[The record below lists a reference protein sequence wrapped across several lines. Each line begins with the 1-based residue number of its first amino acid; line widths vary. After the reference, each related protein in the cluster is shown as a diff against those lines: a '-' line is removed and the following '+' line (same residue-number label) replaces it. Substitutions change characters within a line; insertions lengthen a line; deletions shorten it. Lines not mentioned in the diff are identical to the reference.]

1 RGCGRRWCSWCGGRT
16 PWRGRSAGRGS
27 AGRRTGSSSA
37 ATPRRTR
44 CARRRARPALP
55 RHRPARAAA
64 LPRVDV
70 ALRQGVRLVE
80 RRHARALRRRL
91 SHGEADPV
99 RPDGAVR
106 QTGARAELSGADR
119 QRPRLRQRRRLGAAP
134 PRRAPGV
141 RHGQAQDDGQDD
153 GGVRAGGDSGVGGA
167 CRRRRAAGAGGG
179 RAEVPGADRRRDL
192 AYGVRQHTSGERKEV
207 FVAQRELQSIA
218 FSTIYSIRFPG
229 SECIAT
235 KTNLRRRH
243 LAKKVRG
250 TLRRSY
256 ASAPG
261 RRRRQ
266 GGQRIWQRPP
276 RPNAGG
282 QRGGRRRRRREEPTR
297 KNIFAG
303 DQK

>member
-80 RRHARALRRRL
+80 RRHTRALRRRL

-106 QTGARAELSGADR
+106 QTGARAELSGVDR

-153 GGVRAGGDSGVGGA
+153 GGVRAGGDPGVGGA

-192 AYGVRQHTSGERKEV
+192 AYGVRQQLQGREGGVRRAARAPVHRLLHHIQHPLPGQRVHRDEDEPAPATSRQEGERH
-207 FVAQRELQSIA
+207 AQAIIRERA
-218 FSTIYSIRFPG
+218 RPPPPPRRTADM
-229 SECIAT
+229 AT
-235 KTNLRRRH
+235 TSSAGCWRP
-243 LAKKVRG
+243 
-250 TLRRSY
+250 TRRS
-256 ASAPG
+256 AAAAA
-261 RRRRQ
+261 RR
-266 GGQRIWQRPP
+266 
-276 RPNAGG
+276 AY
-282 QRGGRRRRRREEPTR
+282 
-297 KNIFAG
+297 
-303 DQK
+303 